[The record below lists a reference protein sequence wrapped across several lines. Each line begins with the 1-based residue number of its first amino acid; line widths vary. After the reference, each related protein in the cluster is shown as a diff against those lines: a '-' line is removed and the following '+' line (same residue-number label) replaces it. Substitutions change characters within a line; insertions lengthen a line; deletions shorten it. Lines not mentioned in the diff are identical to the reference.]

1 MYFIAILTSIFL
13 STIAFAVDDGPLES
27 LCGSSDLVHV
37 NAFQGNDDFSRY
49 FVRARKQSVG
59 VIVRNNLKRYCTG
72 SMISHDLM
80 LTARHC
86 IQYKRPDNLKVIFSY
101 ELNRKGEET
110 KEYTYL
116 VKSIL
121 ETGKNEKLDYA
132 ILKLDGRP
140 GLTHGYSALANS
152 DTPIE
157 QDEPIILL
165 QHPNGEPMQLDVG
178 HIKRI
183 ENKMIEYDDLDTLG
197 GSSGA
202 GLLNADGKIIGVH
215 VLGGCFKIGGSNK
228 AVSIKAIRKASKVIQ
243 KYNL

>member
-1 MYFIAILTSIFL
+1 MHFIAILTSIFL
-13 STIAFAVDDGPLES
+13 STIAIADDDGPLES

-59 VIVRNNLKRYCTG
+59 VIVRNNTKRYCTG

-121 ETGKNEKLDYA
+121 ETGKNENLDYA

-140 GLTHGYSALANS
+140 GLTHGYSALANA

-157 QDEPIILL
+157 QDEPIILI